1 MKHKSRKFREWQKNK
16 HIAKKER
23 ILKSYL
29 PDGLPKEINASE
41 FLKVYDF
48 LDGFGWREKMQFG
61 QIHLFYRPKFK
72 GSLSKGKIHCSCEMC
87 KDHTR
92 KFSEQKKALS
102 MYDGLIEF
110 QEEYNGIISG
120 QNGIVNKLMVE
131 VKNNEKFTNSTQCGT
146 GQKTNAKVDYDDFK
160 TRIIEI
166 NNWKEKLLNM

>member
-16 HIAKKER
+16 HIAKK
-23 ILKSYL
+23 
-29 PDGLPKEINASE
+29 KEINASD

-87 KDHTR
+87 KNHTR

-110 QEEYNGIISG
+110 QEEYDGIISG
-120 QNGIVNKLMVE
+120 QNGVVNKLMID
-131 VKNNEKFTNSTQCGT
+131 VKNNEKFTHSTQCGT
-146 GQKTNAKVDYDDFK
+146 GQKTNENVNYEDFK
-160 TRIIEI
+160 ERIIHI
-166 NNWKEKLLNM
+166 NNCKEKLLNM